1 MKDLIQWPRD
11 KYLNIWVAA
20 SADGA
25 AGYTYTPGSVSSPWP
40 NCGRHRCCCT
50 IT

>member
-1 MKDLIQWPRD
+1 MKDLIQWPRN

-25 AGYTYTPGSVSSPWP
+25 AGYTYRPGAVVELAGSR
-40 NCGRHRCCCT
+40 RHRT
-50 IT
+50 AAYLYR